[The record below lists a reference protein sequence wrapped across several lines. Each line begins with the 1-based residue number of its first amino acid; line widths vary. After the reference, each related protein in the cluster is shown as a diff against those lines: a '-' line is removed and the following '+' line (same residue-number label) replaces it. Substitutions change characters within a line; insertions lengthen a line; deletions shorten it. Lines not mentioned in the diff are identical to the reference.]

1 MVDARDLKSLGSDPV
16 PVRVRPPAP
25 ARSACRAV
33 SSRRVVAPKPP
44 TRQLWGIPI
53 AKRAAPQICSGESL
67 LAALGDRPPRLMTE
81 TRHGFNF
88 PGHVQRLKH
97 NILTASQTG
106 RKRAALQNSDFLVL
120 WNMALVVRLINAR
133 TRHYVARP
141 MLAHPGCPCR
151 SPGPHPKTTGNAG
164 PMYTVIAVLNLRIVR
179 PAERIIA
186 AAPNRRHRGP
196 VSQSLAA
203 CRRPSTRQ
211 RARLAHDNDGPGF
224 RSGAAAFFQNVRVR

>member
-25 ARSACRAV
+25 ANQILAVERRGAGNDACCRVGTVSAILGL
-33 SSRRVVAPKPP
+33 PPLP
-44 TRQLWGIPI
+44 TRLSAPRSGAANLLW
-53 AKRAAPQICSGESL
+53 RSL
-67 LAALGDRPPRLMTE
+67 LAALGDRTPRLMIE
-81 TRHGFNF
+81 TRHSFNF

-106 RKRAALQNSDFLVL
+106 RKRPAFQNSDFLVL

-133 TRHYVARP
+133 TRHHVARP

-151 SPGPHPKTTGNAG
+151 SPGPHPKTTGNVG
-164 PMYTVIAVLNLRIVR
+164 LMYTLIAVLNLRIVR

-196 VSQSLAA
+196 V
-203 CRRPSTRQ
+203 
-211 RARLAHDNDGPGF
+211 
-224 RSGAAAFFQNVRVR
+224 